1 MKINIIGTSGSGKST
16 FSKQIAQKLNIPH
29 IELDALFWKENW
41 TPSSDQEF
49 FTKIEKAIN
58 CENWVLDGNYDRT
71 QYIKWEKVDKIIF
84 LDLPFYLVLFRIIKR
99 SFIRSLTRKKL
110 WSGNKENIFK
120 HLFTKDS
127 LILWVIK
134 TFHKNKREYSL
145 LKDHNKK
152 SNINFIRLKSKRE
165 QKAFY
170 ESLKLEN

>member
-1 MKINIIGTSGSGKST
+1 MGKS
-16 FSKQIAQKLNIPH
+16 
-29 IELDALFWKENW
+29 
-41 TPSSDQEF
+41 
-49 FTKIEKAIN
+49 
-58 CENWVLDGNYDRT
+58 R
-71 QYIKWEKVDKIIF
+71 KIIF

-99 SFIRSLTRKKL
+99 SFIRSLTRKEL

-145 LKDHNKK
+145 LEDHNKK

-165 QKAFY
+165 QKALY

>member
-71 QYIKWEKVDKIIF
+71 QDLKWEKVDKIIF
-84 LDLPFYLVLFRIIKR
+84 LDLPFYLILFRIIKR
-99 SFIRSLTRKKL
+99 SFIRSLTRKIL
-110 WSGNKENIFK
+110 WAGNQENIFK
-120 HLFTKDS
+120 HLLTKDS

-134 TFHKNKREYSL
+134 TFQKNRREYSFL
-145 LKDHNKK
+145 EN
-152 SNINFIRLKSKRE
+152 SNEIPNINFIRLKSKR
-165 QKAFY
+165 QLKAFY